1 MFDFFRTHTRLLQ
14 LVMLPLIFVAFVF
27 VGIEGYTRFSEGGN
41 ATVATVAGNP
51 ITRAEWDNAHR
62 TQVERLRRQMPG
74 VEAAFFDSDEVRQRT
89 LDQLIRE
96 RVALAAVNKLHFVV
110 TDDQVD
116 RVFKTDPQFE
126 MLRRPDGSLNRDMLQ
141 AQGMSASMFLERLRQ
156 DLATQQ
162 VLGGVANSV
171 IATPA
176 TASAALDAMFQ
187 QREVQVQR
195 FDAKDFA
202 AQVKPTDAEL
212 EAYYKDPANVAQFQA
227 PEQASIEYVVLDL
240 ESLKKGI
247 TVSEEDLRSNY
258 EQNAARYTT
267 PQERRAS
274 HILIAADASA
284 SAEERAKAKAEA
296 ETLLAQIK
304 QQPDSFA
311 ELARKHSDDPGS
323 AERGG
328 DLDFV
333 GRGAT
338 TKPFEDALFA
348 MKPGEVGGVVESEF
362 GYHII
367 KLTDVRGGEKRSF
380 DDVRAELESQVRNDL
395 AQKRFSEQALDFT
408 NVVYEQPDSLQP
420 AANKFK
426 LEVRTAQN
434 VQRTP
439 KPGAEGPLADPKFL
453 EALFSADALR
463 NKRNTDAVETG
474 PNQLVSGRIV
484 QYQPE
489 RLLPFAEVKDKVREL
504 VVAQQAA
511 ALAKKAGEARLAEVK
526 AAPQTALAA
535 PAVTVSRAQPKEL
548 ARPVLDAALRA
559 DASQLPAVVG
569 VDLGRQGY
577 AVVRVTKVL
586 GRDPAVG
593 DMERAKAEY
602 AQVWGDAEIQA
613 YYGAL
618 KRRFDVEKTENAAPG
633 AAASTDESR

>member
-1 MFDFFRTHTRLLQ
+1 MFDFFRNHTRLLQ
-14 LVMLPLIFVAFVF
+14 LVLLPLIFVAFVF

-51 ITRAEWDNAHR
+51 ITRTEWDNAHR

-74 VEAAFFDSDEVRQRT
+74 MDAAFFDSDEMRQRT
-89 LDQLIRE
+89 LDQLIRD
-96 RVALAAVNKLHFVV
+96 RVALTAVNKLHLVV
-110 TDDQVD
+110 TDDHVD
-116 RVFKTDPQFE
+116 RIFKTDPQFE

-141 AQGMSASMFLERLRQ
+141 AQGMSASGFLERLRQ
-156 DLATQQ
+156 DLAMQQ
-162 VLGGVANSV
+162 VLGGVADSV

-176 TASAALDAMFQ
+176 AASAALDAMFQ
-187 QREVQVQR
+187 QRELQVQR
-195 FDAKDFA
+195 FDAKDYA
-202 AQVKPTDAEL
+202 GQVKPTDAEL
-212 EAYYKDPANVAQFQA
+212 EAYYKDHAAQFKA

-247 TVSEEDLRSNY
+247 TLSEDDLRSNY

-284 SAEERAKAKAEA
+284 SADERAKAKAEA
-296 ETLLAQIK
+296 ESLLEQIRK
-304 QQPDSFA
+304 QPGKFA
-311 ELARKHSDDPGS
+311 ELARTHSDDPGS

-338 TKPFEDALFA
+338 AKPFEDALFA
-348 MKPGEVGGVVESEF
+348 MKPGEISGIVESEF

-367 KLTDVRGGEKRSF
+367 KLTEVRGGDKRSF
-380 DDVRAELESQVRNDL
+380 AEVREQLERQVRNEL
-395 AQKRFSEQALDFT
+395 AQKRFSEQALDFS

-420 AANKFK
+420 AADKFN

-439 KPGAEGPLADPKFL
+439 KPGAEGPLADAKFL
-453 EALFSADALR
+453 EALFGADALR

-489 RLLPFAEVKDKVREL
+489 RQLPLDEVKDKVREL

-535 PAVTVSRAQPKEL
+535 SAVTASRAQPKDL

-569 VDLGRQGY
+569 VDLGAQGY

-586 GRDPAVG
+586 GRDPLVG
-593 DMERAKAEY
+593 DMARAKAEY

-613 YYGAL
+613 YYAAL
-618 KRRFDVEKTENAAPG
+618 KRRFDVEKTESAAP
-633 AAASTDESR
+633 AASTDESR